1 MLTAHC
7 AIPHRPMFK
16 PISKLLDW
24 LGTHELAVRLAMLLI
39 VAGIW
44 AFAAIADEVIEG
56 DTQSFD
62 DRILLAMRQPEDPAK
77 PIGPAWLPEVGR
89 DLTAVGGI
97 AMLVLITSSIVGFHL
112 ITGRYRAAGFIL
124 VAVLGGLL
132 LSTLLKSLFDRPR
145 PQLVPHLSHV
155 ISSSFP
161 SGHSMMAAVVYLT
174 LGSLLAGLTTS
185 KRLRVYYLS
194 ISVII
199 TMLVGISRVYMGVHY
214 PTDVLAGWTA
224 GGVWATLCWMVAR
237 MMKNRGT
244 VDAE

>member
-1 MLTAHC
+1 ML
-7 AIPHRPMFK
+7 K
-16 PISKLLDW
+16 PIWKILDW
-24 LGTHELAVRLAMLLI
+24 LGRHELAVRLAMLMV
-39 VAGIW
+39 VAGVW
-44 AFAAIADEVIEG
+44 GFVALADEVVEG

-62 DRILLAMRQPEDPAK
+62 NRIILAMRQPDDPAT
-77 PIGPAWLPEVGR
+77 PIGPPWLAEVGR

-97 AMLVLITSSIVGFHL
+97 AMLVLITGSIVGFHL
-112 ITGRYRAAGFIL
+112 ITQRHRAAGFIIL
-124 VAVLGGLL
+124 AVGGGLL

-194 ISVII
+194 LSVII

-224 GGVWATLCWMVAR
+224 GGVWATLCWMAAR
-237 MMKNRGT
+237 MMKNRGK
-244 VDAE
+244 VEASLDSSNGG